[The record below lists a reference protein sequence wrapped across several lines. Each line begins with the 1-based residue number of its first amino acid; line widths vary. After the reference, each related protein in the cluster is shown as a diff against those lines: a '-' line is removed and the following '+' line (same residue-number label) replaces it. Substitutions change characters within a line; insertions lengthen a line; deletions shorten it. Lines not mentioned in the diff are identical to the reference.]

1 MLEQY
6 FIFFDLQEFLRNFE
20 EFPVRMCVIAGTSH
34 HDSDRKSYSNT
45 NEKLQSSEHGRT
57 QSRVIFHQGHHV
69 QTKLSY
75 CEQPGFKVSSF
86 CELVVSCVQC

>member
-6 FIFFDLQEFLRNFE
+6 FIFVDLQEFLRNFE

-45 NEKLQSSEHGRT
+45 NDKLQSSEHGRT
-57 QSRVIFHQGHHV
+57 QSRGIFSQAHRV
-69 QTKLSY
+69 QTKLCY
-75 CEQPGFKVSSF
+75 CV
-86 CELVVSCVQC
+86 